1 MSNAVVPLS
10 DIARRVPLVGKL
22 KAGVYKSGRPQAIDT
37 WRLTTSS
44 HEFAADFADIYGGTV
59 EPMTN
64 NNSPHKWEVISEASE
79 ISIALLGENG
89 YSVQYELWQAGGC
102 QRRCDGVTAEV
113 IQTTGPDDVEYAP
126 TNCICDAKQELECSL
141 KSRLTMILP
150 DLPFRGGVVY
160 ETGSKNFAEESQ
172 GMLALLAQMQAS
184 GVTRGKLRL
193 EQRKS
198 SGNRKYTIAVV
209 GVEQSPEAIVSGMG
223 GVRSLG
229 TAPERPEL
237 SSSTGEDAGSGSSR
251 PDPASTS
258 EVGAVAGEGAAPASG
273 DNVKEPAKNLHL
285 PTGNASNVDIDDDI
299 VDAEIIEDEAPQE
312 SGEAQE
318 GFVLEPAERA
328 RYRSAFMARVK
339 GMDLSYETQVRP
351 WLQTKYGTTG
361 GWSELDDSQ
370 AYNLYHALIVPDGS
384 RQEKDDAA
392 ERFKAA
398 VQEHAEAAA

>member
-10 DIARRVPLVGKL
+10 DLSRRIPLVGKL

-44 HEFAADFADIYGGTV
+44 REFAADFADIYGGTV

-64 NNSPHKWEVISEASE
+64 KNSPHKWEVISEASE

-89 YSVQYELWQAGGC
+89 YSVQYELWSGGGC

-193 EQRKS
+193 EQRRS

-209 GVEQSPEAIVSGMG
+209 GVEQSPEAIVSGMAG
-223 GVRSLG
+223 IRSLG
-229 TAPERPEL
+229 TAPEQRPEL
-237 SSSTGEDAGSGSSR
+237 SSPSGGDAGFGSSR
-251 PDPASTS
+251 PDPASSS
-258 EVGAVAGEGAAPASG
+258 EVGAVTGEGAAPASDEPNWVDDDAMPTMNLG
-273 DNVKEPAKNLHL
+273 DGE
-285 PTGNASNVDIDDDI
+285 DI
-299 VDAEIIEDEAPQE
+299 VDAEIVDDPDEP
-312 SGEAQE
+312 QE
-318 GFVLEPAERA
+318 GFVLEPAERV
-328 RYRSAFMARVK
+328 RFRSAFMARVK
-339 GMDLSYETQVRP
+339 GLGLDYETQVRG
-351 WLQTKYGTTG
+351 WISSHYEVSG

-370 AYNLYHALIVPDGS
+370 AYNLYHALIVPDGT

-392 ERFKAA
+392 ERFKAV
-398 VQEHAEAAA
+398 VQEHAEATA